1 VKLSEIGKGFYHF
14 KSAEPVLHRNIYIKR
29 FVGPD
34 DVSGVMVFDPG
45 AKSDAAALWEALE
58 EVAGGV
64 ANVDLVFVSHQDPD
78 VASNAKFLVDNAP
91 RAVVVASVDSW
102 RLLGMMGIPD
112 RRFYLVE
119 SWGDEPL
126 EIKRTGHR
134 LHPVPA
140 HYCHFRGSMMM
151 YDYESRVL
159 FSGDLCGGVN
169 TRGGGGIFADEAS
182 WEGISLFHQIY
193 MPSKRAVQEAIGR
206 IVALEPPPEVIAPQ
220 HGDVIAGAFVEE
232 FLGRLA
238 RLDVGV
244 DLVKLKDPEKEAG
257 LAALNSFFD
266 GLKAGSK
273 ALYEAMWAE
282 VTRRNEFTTL
292 FKITR
297 GRIVDMKIS
306 VGNAVVYLCNVT
318 DRVVRREERDR
329 VKVVLSVALEE
340 RGVEVPSFCLLGT
353 GAEPDIFA
361 APTAE
366 GTGGS

>member
-1 VKLSEIGKGFYHF
+1 MQLSEIGKEFYHF
-14 KSAEPVLHRNIYIKR
+14 KSADPVLHRNIYIKR
-29 FVGPD
+29 FLGSD
-34 DVSGVMVFDPG
+34 DVSGTMVFDPG

-64 ANVDLVFVSHQDPD
+64 ANVDLVFLSHQDPD

-91 RAVVVASVDSW
+91 GAVVIASVDSW
-102 RLLGMMGIPD
+102 RLLSMIGIPE

-119 SWGDEPL
+119 SWGEEPVEL
-126 EIKRTGHR
+126 KRTGHR

-159 FSGDLCGGVN
+159 FSGDLCAGVN
-169 TRGGGGIFADEAS
+169 TRGGEGIFADEAT

-193 MPSKRAVQEAIGR
+193 MPSKRAIQEAIGR

-257 LAALNSFFD
+257 LAALNAFFD
-266 GLKAGSK
+266 ELRGGAP
-273 ALYEAMWAE
+273 ALYEALWAGI
-282 VTRRNEFTTL
+282 TRRKEFTTL
-292 FKITR
+292 FKIAG
-297 GRIVDMKIS
+297 GRIVDTKIS
-306 VGNAVVYLCNVT
+306 VTNAVVYLCNAADVAVP
-318 DRVVRREERDR
+318 RVERDR
-329 VKVVLSVALEE
+329 VKVVLAVALEE
-340 RGVEVPSFCLLGT
+340 RGVEVPSFCLLGA
-353 GAEPDIFA
+353 GARPDIFA
-361 APTAE
+361 APTAAP
-366 GTGGS
+366 GS

>member
-1 VKLSEIGKGFYHF
+1 
-14 KSAEPVLHRNIYIKR
+14 
-29 FVGPD
+29 
-34 DVSGVMVFDPG
+34 
-45 AKSDAAALWEALE
+45 
-58 EVAGGV
+58 
-64 ANVDLVFVSHQDPD
+64 
-78 VASNAKFLVDNAP
+78 
-91 RAVVVASVDSW
+91 
-102 RLLGMMGIPD
+102 
-112 RRFYLVE
+112 
-119 SWGDEPL
+119 
-126 EIKRTGHR
+126 
-134 LHPVPA
+134 
-140 HYCHFRGSMMM
+140 MMM